1 MPSSTSNSDHVR
13 RSHPARRPHFPAAPH
28 APHTAADEFDFARV
42 VPAVP
47 WKAVLATVIAL
58 TVAAAIGWEFYARSQ
73 GYRPSLNDTP
83 DLWAQT
89 REKVQPNS
97 LVLVGTSRMLFDA
110 DLDVLEKAFG
120 QRPVQL
126 ALAGSSPYP
135 VLEDLAKD
143 TSFHGTVIVDI
154 VPAMFL
160 APAGPPMEVSQKAL
174 ARRRDWNL
182 AQRWS
187 HQLGML
193 LEEHVA
199 FLKQEDLTLGQL
211 LKRVPI
217 PDRADAAIGPALPPY
232 FFTVDRDRRG
242 RMFEEAAIEGSPL
255 QQRVATGWL
264 PLFTLPPPPK
274 FIPPEQFGAMMGQM
288 IEQRFQDTQQHVAA
302 LRARGAR
309 VVFVR
314 LPVDPILSEKEEKI
328 VPLAAGWGRLV
339 AENGVPAIN
348 FAEHAELSAFKLPEW
363 SHLSAPDSVEFT
375 RRLVPHLRSAIERE
389 NQRVARLAAAA
400 TGAPTGSP

>member
-1 MPSSTSNSDHVR
+1 MPSSTSNS
-13 RSHPARRPHFPAAPH
+13 
-28 APHTAADEFDFARV
+28 EFDFARV
-42 VPAVP
+42 VPSVP
-47 WKAVLATVIAL
+47 WKAVLAAVVAL
-58 TVAAAIGWEFYARSQ
+58 TATAAVGWEYYARRH
-73 GYRPSLNDTP
+73 GYSPSLNDTP

-126 ALAGSSPYP
+126 ALAGSSPFP
-135 VLEDLAKD
+135 VLEDLAKNE
-143 TSFHGTVIVDI
+143 SFHGTVIVDI

-174 ARRRDWNL
+174 KRKHEWNL

-193 LEEHVA
+193 LEERLA

-211 LKRVPI
+211 LQRVPI

-232 FFTVDRDRRG
+232 FYTVDRDRRG
-242 RMFEEAAIEGSPL
+242 RMFDEAAVVGSPL
-255 QQRVATGWL
+255 QQRVAHGWL

-274 FIPPEQFGAMMGQM
+274 FIPADKFGAMMGQA
-288 IEQRFQDTQQHVAA
+288 IEQRFEDTQKHVAA

-314 LPVDPILSEKEEKI
+314 LPVDPILNEKEEKI

-348 FAEHAELSAFKLPEW
+348 FADHAELAAFKLPEW

-375 RRLVPHLRSAIERE
+375 QCLVPHLREAVERE
-389 NQRVARLAAAA
+389 NQRVAKLTAAA
-400 TGAPTGSP
+400 TGAPSGSQ